1 MTATW
6 LPYLRQLPL
15 VVLLTFST
23 ACTRTQLVPVLV
35 PHQPC
40 SLPVLEPF
48 PHTSAS
54 ESGPDTVSMPR
65 SDVTAIWLWV
75 REAQRWMA
83 KAAVCLT
90 DGVAP

>member
-1 MTATW
+1 
-6 LPYLRQLPL
+6 
-15 VVLLTFST
+15 
-23 ACTRTQLVPVLV
+23 
-35 PHQPC
+35 
-40 SLPVLEPF
+40 
-48 PHTSAS
+48 
-54 ESGPDTVSMPR
+54 MPR